1 MKKTFKKLLAL
12 FLTGTMLAG
21 VGCKDYD
28 DDIDKINDRIDELT
42 TGKIA
47 DIESQLNSMKTTV
60 ESLKALE
67 SRVQALEDTQI
78 TDEDLQ
84 PLRDAIDAIEANY
97 VTKDYLTTTLNSYA
111 TTQYVGEAIKA
122 VTDALGKFTTESA
135 IQEAVD
141 AAKNAGR
148 LTSVQERCHHRRR
161 RGLRSRFPDPFRRS
175 CSCCRTGYGQRH
187 YDGYRRV

>member
-67 SRVQALEDTQI
+67 SRVKALEDTQI

-97 VTKDYLTTTLNSYA
+97 VDTVPNS
-111 TTQYVGEAIKA
+111 VSGE
-122 VTDALGKFTTESA
+122 
-135 IQEAVD
+135 
-141 AAKNAGR
+141 
-148 LTSVQERCHHRRR
+148 
-161 RGLRSRFPDPFRRS
+161 
-175 CSCCRTGYGQRH
+175 
-187 YDGYRRV
+187 

>member
-1 MKKTFKKLLAL
+1 MKKTFKKLLTL

-122 VTDALGKFTTESA
+122 VTDALG
-135 IQEAVD
+135 
-141 AAKNAGR
+141 
-148 LTSVQERCHHRRR
+148 
-161 RGLRSRFPDPFRRS
+161 
-175 CSCCRTGYGQRH
+175 CS
-187 YDGYRRV
+187 